1 MLWQAINSPD
11 KTIVE
16 QLSLLL
22 NVPQQIAFLLVQ
34 RGITSFDQA
43 KNPAAP
49 LAGKLRKKHHAHS
62 HVETLPK

>member
-1 MLWQAINSPD
+1 MLWQAINSPN

-34 RGITSFDQA
+34 GVYRSRMGGFHDNYPYL
-43 KNPAAP
+43 KP
-49 LAGKLRKKHHAHS
+49 LSIQIEPDVQGRLKQ
-62 HVETLPK
+62 